1 MSTTR
6 SPLARADALQAVL
19 GGGPRPTPPGPLSAA
34 LTFGWR
40 AVLKVK
46 HVPEQVADVIGIPV
60 IFTLMFTYLFGG
72 ALAGS
77 THSYLQFLLPGTLA
91 MAAVLL
97 TVYTGVNLSTDIA
110 SGAFDRFRT
119 LPIWR
124 PAPILGGL
132 IGDAGRYAIGSGLVV
147 ALGLAMGFRPHGGAV
162 GVLAGIALVVV
173 FAFCLSWVWTAVA
186 LILRT
191 PASVQVAGLMLL
203 FPLTFASNAF
213 VDPSTTP
220 SWVRTLVAANPI
232 SHLVTAERGLM
243 QGSASAAQ
251 VVWVLAAAAALVA
264 VFAPLT
270 AHLYRRDR

>member
-1 MSTTR
+1 MSATPTPITR
-6 SPLARADALQAVL
+6 PDPLRAVL
-19 GGGPRPTPPGPLSAA
+19 DGGPRPSPPGPLAAA

-77 THSYLQFLLPGTLA
+77 THAYLQFLLPGTLV

-97 TVYTGVNLSTDIA
+97 TVYTGVTLSTDIA
-110 SGAFDRFRT
+110 TGAFDRFRT

-132 IGDAGRYAIGSGLVV
+132 IGDAGRYAIGSALVV

-162 GVLAGIALVVV
+162 GVLAGIALVVL
-173 FAFCLSWVWTAVA
+173 FAFCLSWAWTALA

-191 PASVQVAGLMLL
+191 PASVQVAGLVLL

-213 VDPSTTP
+213 VEPRTTP
-220 SWVRTLVAANPI
+220 SWVRTLVTANPI

-243 QGSASAAQ
+243 QGSAAAAQ
-251 VVWVLAAAAALVA
+251 VVWVLVASAALVA
-264 VFAPLT
+264 VFGPLT